1 MHFSEDGFY
10 GNGVVSRDEE
20 LKKSGIR
27 YDTFLVSD
35 PIKPYHTND
44 DTLSYK
50 EIDRRRKVMDENS
63 SLDGPYKLDEEFLAY
78 LLSDNSSN
86 KAKEKIIK
94 R

>member
-27 YDTFLVSD
+27 FVTFLVSD

-78 LLSDNSSN
+78 LLSDEPN
-86 KAKEKIIK
+86 KVKVKKID
-94 R
+94 